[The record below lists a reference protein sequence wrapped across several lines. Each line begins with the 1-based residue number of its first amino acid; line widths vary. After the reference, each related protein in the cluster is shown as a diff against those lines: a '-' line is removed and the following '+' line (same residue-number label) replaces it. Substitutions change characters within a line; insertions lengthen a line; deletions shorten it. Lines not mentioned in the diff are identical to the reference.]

1 MNSTQDIIRG
11 YSAGMKYRELEIE
24 DLVEVDAILIEKLS
38 AEYGVNIDEFET
50 NKKELFD
57 YLSKFNHIVEYQ
69 MLMRKNECRGLASII
84 GILLSALLSLIIC
97 HFSLYIGLTVFVPLS
112 LLFTVLIAEY
122 LKKWNKKRNEKKYLK
137 IYVGERNRNVEN
149 YINEVMFQAYV
160 RNRNPRIEYKYSRI

>member
-1 MNSTQDIIRG
+1 
-11 YSAGMKYRELEIE
+11 MKYRELEIE

-69 MLMRKNECRGLASII
+69 MMMRNNEGIGIASIL
-84 GILLSALLSLIIC
+84 GILLSALLSLLVC
-97 HFSLYIGLTVFVPLS
+97 HFTLYIGLLAFLPLFM
-112 LLFTVLIAEY
+112 LFTVLIARC
-122 LKKWNKKRNEKKYLK
+122 LDIWNKKRNEKKYLK

-149 YINEVMFQAYV
+149 YINEVMFQAYI
-160 RNRNPRIEYKYSRI
+160 RNRNPKIEYKYSRI